1 MHSTRMI
8 ERKVWIH
15 HILENRPRQNSEC
28 GKELHKFFPPTEKTT
43 FVFTSVL
50 CILLLWLHIYTHYTI
65 FTILVNFITG
75 PFKRITVEA
84 CLQEEEDW
92 TCTPSTWPA
101 SLSSSSS
108 SLSPASAS
116 PSPTGTGGAS
126 AHSTWQKSGAM
137 FRGKKIG
144 HSTRCSNLFKD
155 PHSKILLFTV
165 IFLLC
170 SGPQKSVTVT
180 WKRETKNV
188 LSVRQGRRFSLF
200 FLKLKMKIT
209 QFFALLNRLKTKK
222 VVCTLPQQKINK

>member
-1 MHSTRMI
+1 MIEVYSHRRRIKIEEKAYRSSLRGKEFIKFFAALAVLPGTILNNRMHSTRMI

-15 HILENRPRQNSEC
+15 HIIENRPRQNSEC

-126 AHSTWQKSGAM
+126 AHSTWQKSGAI

-165 IFLLC
+165 IF
-170 SGPQKSVTVT
+170 
-180 WKRETKNV
+180 
-188 LSVRQGRRFSLF
+188 
-200 FLKLKMKIT
+200 
-209 QFFALLNRLKTKK
+209 
-222 VVCTLPQQKINK
+222 